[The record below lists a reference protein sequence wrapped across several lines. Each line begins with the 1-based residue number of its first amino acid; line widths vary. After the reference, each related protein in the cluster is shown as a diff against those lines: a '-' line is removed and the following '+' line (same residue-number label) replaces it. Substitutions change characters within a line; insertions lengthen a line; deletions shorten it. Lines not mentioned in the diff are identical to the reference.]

1 MSTVGVF
8 SPGGRVGN
16 AKENISSA
24 GYSGIDLFKS
34 CLGSRSIVYV
44 IS

>member
-16 AKENISSA
+16 AKENISST